1 MTGRGPVFD
10 AAVEAYEAAQA
21 DLMHLIDNPDKT
33 VSVAEYITKLEAAQ
47 NTKQAMHNAMM
58 EAWG

>member
-1 MTGRGPVFD
+1 MTERTPEFD
-10 AAVEAYEAAQA
+10 AAVEAYEAAQS

-33 VSVAEYITKLEAAQ
+33 VSVAEYIAKLEVAH
-47 NTKQAMHNAMM
+47 NTKQAMHTAMM